1 MLIRDAIKYFG
12 SKAKLAEALGVNRS
26 AISNWK
32 GDLVPRWR
40 AYELERITQG
50 ELRLDPTLYQKPATA
65 A

>member
-32 GDLVPRWR
+32 GDLVPKVR
-40 AYELERITQG
+40 AYELERLTKG
-50 ELRLDPTLYQKPATA
+50 KLRFNDALYQKQATA